1 MLSRMG
7 IHIVCTCSL
16 LILWTQLASA
26 AIPYTPSHIFLSHQN
41 PDSLAYILQ
50 AKSSSPNAYEFLSL
64 NFSGKVDPGNPQY
77 STLTQPDHLSSD
89 KDSRAIVP
97 VIDIEGNL
105 KVYAGSCNSSASD
118 GAVWQFNPDN
128 SSSTGDGAWMRSSV
142 DIGGEA
148 ASSHVPGP
156 NYLAAGFAYST
167 YNGSSSSLYSFGG
180 MCPWSSTSGKS
191 WVSAANYSR
200 SMLALSPSGSDTD
213 TTYDAEI
220 SAARGPP
227 IAEAGFTVTPLP
239 VAFSNTSMGKVLEQQ
254 SFVFIGG
261 HTQNAFINMS
271 GIAIFSLPEN
281 SWTYGSVAQP
291 GAGRS
296 ELAIR
301 GITEVEP
308 RSGHTAVLTPDGSKI
323 IVFGGWVGDTG
334 TPANPQ
340 LAILEVDEDYGG
352 TGSWTWSV
360 PSQGNDGLPQGT
372 GIFGHG
378 AALLPGDV
386 MMVVGGYSIPS
397 SSSKRSTAEPASNS
411 QVYLYNITSNT
422 WSSSYTNPYQQHQQ
436 QPSSKSG
443 LLSSKSQ
450 KIGLGAGLGGG
461 IIALLC
467 IMIIFLLCCR
477 KRRAYRR
484 SRDQE
489 LRKLALGAE
498 RSHFWSE
505 PEMSSSVRHPM
516 SETGNG
522 NALGIYTENTYPWA
536 GNRGFGDGPSWRNA
550 EDSNA
555 QGTGAFVDV
564 PSPTRG
570 LRKAM
575 YSRPYRY
582 QPAAQ
587 SDEHRRPGVSAVIP
601 PIDER
606 EEYEGHSSEYQGL
619 ADHEQSNRDSQISQ
633 GSDPFKDPVLSPLL
647 QLSPTKNRQSWMSD
661 GESGY
666 CSPDGNRSGSPS
678 KSERT
683 ASSLSESSRSQSMF
697 IVPNDRSDDYHRH
710 TIHGQSPRM
719 TGLDQESERMTESR
733 QSPEKASL
741 RSLGSQ
747 TQEQSSYSGIGFPF
761 EHSRTADSFTTAHT
775 SLPRSLTEGESL
787 LGRDSEWATPPESPV
802 VKASGGT
809 KEKALN
815 WIGNVRKAFARDVK
829 EDDKRSVVGALGLK
843 SDQMSTSSDPANE
856 TTYKYQLPR
865 RAVSTSA
872 AALKC
877 RQGAKDWGAG
887 KQASGDGYRSLSQTA
902 EAPMHDSRPSSE
914 DDEDWDVEAAAEGRL
929 VQVTFTVPKEK
940 LRVVNAGTGEIDD
953 DDISV
958 KSSKAVP
965 QRVSSR

>member
-1 MLSRMG
+1 MD
-7 IHIVCTCSL
+7 IQIACTCTL
-16 LILWTQLASA
+16 LILWSQLVSA
-26 AIPYTPSHIFLSHQN
+26 TIPYTPSHIFLSSQN
-41 PDSLAYILQ
+41 HDSLAYILQ
-50 AKSSSPNAYEFLSL
+50 AKSSSPNTYEFLSL
-64 NFSGKVDPGNPQY
+64 NFSDNIDSGNPQY
-77 STLTQPDHLSSD
+77 STLAQPGQFSDD
-89 KDSRAIVP
+89 KDGGTIMP

-118 GAVWQFNPDN
+118 GAVWQFNPDK
-128 SSSTGDGAWMRSSV
+128 SSSTGDGAWVRSSI
-142 DIGGEA
+142 DLGGTS
-148 ASSHVPGP
+148 ASSQVPGP

-180 MCPWSSTSGKS
+180 MCPWSSTSGQS

-200 SMLALSPSGSDTD
+200 SMLILNPSDSDTH

-239 VAFSNTSMGKVLEQQ
+239 VAFSNTSTDKVLEQQ

-281 SWTYGSVAQP
+281 SWTYGSAAQP

-296 ELAIR
+296 ELAVR
-301 GITEVEP
+301 GVTEMEP
-308 RSGHTAVLTPDGSKI
+308 RSGHTAVLSPDGSKI
-323 IVFGGWVGDTG
+323 IVFGGWVGDTS

-352 TGSWTWSV
+352 TGSWAWRV
-360 PSQGNDGLPQGT
+360 PSQGTDGLPQGT

-378 AALLPGDV
+378 AALLPGDI

-397 SSSKRSTAEPASNS
+397 SSNKRSTAEPVSNS

-422 WSSSYTNPYQQHQQ
+422 WASSYTNPSQQHQES
-436 QPSSKSG
+436 PTSKSG

-467 IMIIFLLCCR
+467 VMIIILLCCR

-505 PEMSSSVRHPM
+505 PEMSSSIRHPM

-536 GNRGFGDGPSWRNA
+536 GNRGFGDGPSWRSA
-550 EDSNA
+550 EDANA

-570 LRKAM
+570 LRKTM

-582 QPAAQ
+582 QQAAQ
-587 SDEHRRPGVSAVIP
+587 SDEPRRPGVSTTIP

-606 EEYEGHSSEYQGL
+606 EEYEAHHSEYQGVEG
-619 ADHEQSNRDSQISQ
+619 HEQSNRDSQISQ
-633 GSDPFKDPVLSPLL
+633 GSDPFKDPASYPLL

-666 CSPDGNRSGSPS
+666 GSPDGNRSGSPS

-683 ASSLSESSRSQSMF
+683 ESSLSESSRSQTMF
-697 IVPNDRSDDYHRH
+697 IVPNDRSDDYQRH
-710 TIHGQSPRM
+710 TTHGQSPRM
-719 TGLDQESERMTESR
+719 TGLDQESGRMTGGR
-733 QSPEKASL
+733 HSPERASL
-741 RSLGSQ
+741 RSFGSQ
-747 TQEQSSYSGIGFPF
+747 TQEQSSYSGIGLPF

-775 SLPRSLTEGESL
+775 SLPRSQTEGESL

-802 VKASGGT
+802 VKASSGT
-809 KEKALN
+809 KERALN
-815 WIGNVRKAFARDVK
+815 WIGNVRKAFVRDGK
-829 EDDKRSVVGALGLK
+829 DSDKPSAAVGPLGLK

-856 TTYKYQLPR
+856 KTYKYQLPR

-872 AALKC
+872 AALKR

-887 KQASGDGYRSLSQTA
+887 KQASGDAYRSLSQTA
-902 EAPMHDSRPSSE
+902 ESPMHDFRPSSE
-914 DDEDWDVEAAAEGRL
+914 DDEEDWDVEAAAEGRL

-953 DDISV
+953 DDMSI

-965 QRVSSR
+965 QRISSR